1 MYGCAEDHSGKV
13 MDLSQALVSQALG
26 LGRWLCCA
34 DSWGRRALV
43 LLGEL
48 FRTESCG
55 AAEVSFVL
63 FTTKW
68 PEFSFQ
74 APRMF

>member
-1 MYGCAEDHSGKV
+1 MA
-13 MDLSQALVSQALG
+13 LSQALVSQALR

-34 DSWGRRALV
+34 DSWGRRTLV

-74 APRMF
+74 ALNPRWQKPQ